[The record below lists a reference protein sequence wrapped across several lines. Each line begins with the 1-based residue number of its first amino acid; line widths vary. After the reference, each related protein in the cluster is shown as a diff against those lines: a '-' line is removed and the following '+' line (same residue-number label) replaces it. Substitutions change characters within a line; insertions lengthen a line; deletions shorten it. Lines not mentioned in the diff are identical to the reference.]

1 MKRDSLKGTLLRWVL
16 GPLAVVVAVNLW
28 TSYRNAR
35 GTADLVTDRTLEASV
50 RSIAE
55 HISVEQDLITA
66 QIPPSA
72 LEMFNTGYG
81 DHVYYR
87 VEADDGRL
95 LAGYGDVPLPQE
107 RGTLSQPFGYRQSYR
122 SRPMRLIAME
132 YPVIGAEPVASVLV
146 AVGVTLKARNA
157 MLQDIWLTAA
167 VQQFILLVI
176 AGGMVGIGL
185 TRGLA
190 PLISLRDAVLR
201 RDDGDMKPFSESTQ
215 SELRPLIA
223 ALNNYMQRVRD
234 QIEAQRRF
242 IANAAHQL
250 KTPLALLATQAAF
263 AQRTQAEHE
272 REEALAALQANTMTT
287 ARLVSQLLVLS
298 RAEPR
303 SASHPVGS
311 VDMAGTARAVLDDFA
326 ATALKLSIELGFEEQ
341 GVPAL
346 VLGDAILLREMLVNL
361 IDNALRYTPAG
372 GSATLSLSVDGE
384 TCRIVVEDTGPGIPA
399 EERSHVFERFYRTP
413 GSSGGGSGLG
423 LAIVREIA
431 EAAGGAVVLADGK
444 DRIGLAVE
452 VTLPLAGAFCDP
464 FESQKAL
471 KPERR

>member
-1 MKRDSLKGTLLRWVL
+1 MKSDSLKGTLLRWVL

-28 TSYRNAR
+28 TSYLNAR

-55 HISVEQDLITA
+55 HISVEQDLIAA

-72 LEMFNTGYG
+72 LEMFNTGHG

-95 LAGYGDVPLPQE
+95 LAGYGDVPLPPE
-107 RGTLSQPFGYRQSYR
+107 RGTLSQPFGYQQSYR
-122 SRPMRLIAME
+122 NRPMRLIAME
-132 YPVIGAEPVASVLV
+132 YPVIGAEPVV
-146 AVGVTLKARNA
+146 AVVVTVGVTLRARNA

-167 VQQFILLVI
+167 VQQFILLAL
-176 AGGMVGIGL
+176 AGGMIGIGL

-201 RDDGDMKPFSESTQ
+201 RDDGDMQPFSESAQ

-234 QIEAQRRF
+234 QIDAQRRF

-250 KTPLALLATQAAF
+250 KTPLALLAMQAAF
-263 AQRTQAEHE
+263 AQRAQTDHD

-287 ARLVSQLLVLS
+287 ARLVNQLLVLS

-303 SASHPVGS
+303 SGSHPVGP
-311 VDMAGTARAVLDDFA
+311 VDMAQIARAVLDDFA
-326 ATALKLSIELGFEEQ
+326 TTALKLSIELGFEEH
-341 GVPAL
+341 GVPAI

-361 IDNALRYTPAG
+361 LDNALRYTPPD
-372 GSATLSLSVDGE
+372 GSATLSLAVDGE

-399 EERSHVFERFYRTP
+399 EARSHIFERFYRVP
-413 GSSGGGSGLG
+413 GSNGGGSGLG

-431 EAAGGAVVLADGK
+431 EAAGGGVALADGK

-452 VTLPLAGAFCDP
+452 VTLPLASG
-464 FESQKAL
+464 
-471 KPERR
+471 PERSPPP

>member
-1 MKRDSLKGTLLRWVL
+1 MKSDSLQGTLLRWVL

-28 TSYRNAR
+28 TSYLNAS
-35 GTADLVTDRTLEASV
+35 GTADLVADRTLEASV

-72 LEMFNTGYG
+72 LEMFNTGHG

-95 LAGYGDVPLPQE
+95 LAGYGDVPLPPE
-107 RGTLSQPFGYRQSYR
+107 RGPVSQPVAYQHSYR
-122 SRPMRLIAME
+122 GKPMRLIAME
-132 YPVIGAEPVASVLV
+132 YPVIGAEPVISVLV
-146 AVGVTLKARNA
+146 TVGVTLRARNA

-167 VQQFILLVI
+167 IQQFILLVM
-176 AGGMVGIGL
+176 AGGMIGIGL

-190 PLISLRDAVLR
+190 PLITLRDAVLR
-201 RDDGDMKPFSESTQ
+201 RDDGDMEPFSESPQ
-215 SELRPLIA
+215 SELRPLID
-223 ALNNYMQRVRD
+223 ALNNYMRRVHD
-234 QIEAQRRF
+234 QVDAQRRF

-263 AQRTQAEHE
+263 AQRAQADHE
-272 REEALAALQANTMTT
+272 RQEALSALQANTMTT

-303 SASHPVGS
+303 SGSHPIGP

-326 ATALKLSIELGFEEQ
+326 ATALKLSIELGFEEP
-341 GVPAL
+341 GLPAL
-346 VLGDAILLREMLVNL
+346 VSGDGILLREMLVNL
-361 IDNALRYTPAG
+361 VDNALRYTPPG
-372 GSATLSLSVDGE
+372 GSATLSLTIDG
-384 TCRIVVEDTGPGIPA
+384 TDCRIVVENSGPGIPA
-399 EERSHVFERFYRTP
+399 EARAHVFERFYRVP

-423 LAIVREIA
+423 LAIVREIV
-431 EAAGGAVVLADGK
+431 EAAGGSVVLTDGE
-444 DRIGLAVE
+444 DGTGLAVE
-452 VTLPLAGAFCDP
+452 LTLPLASAT
-464 FESQKAL
+464 
-471 KPERR
+471 ERLAPP